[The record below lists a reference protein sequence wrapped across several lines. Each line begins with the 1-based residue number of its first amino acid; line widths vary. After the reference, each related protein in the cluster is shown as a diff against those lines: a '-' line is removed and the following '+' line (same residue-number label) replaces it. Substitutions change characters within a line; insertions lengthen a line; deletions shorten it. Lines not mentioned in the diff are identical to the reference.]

1 MLIEMEKALEEVKI
15 RRIFYVD
22 EKSLKKCIEKV
33 DTKKYPW
40 RDPYYDGIEEYIFTR
55 KLTDPYVFISNI
67 SIKDIKVEQI
77 CNNLLNKGII
87 GEKLCTAIKKPCFI
101 GMFAEIMRCLI
112 YQENEKLF
120 TGEDTDIIE
129 HLNNVLKNAK
139 AAKDKKCDYRDA
151 LVTDVKYPM
160 LAIKRLFGDED
171 YLRFNPIDPE
181 TLKRKP
187 AGYYNNRL
195 IILQCPLA
203 PEEIKCIKTDKGY
216 ICSCTKGCWT
226 KGNAPYEAIEK
237 FNNSIIKGRMRICS

>member
-87 GEKLCTAIKKPCFI
+87 GEKLCTAIKKT
-101 GMFAEIMRCLI
+101 MFHRHVC
-112 YQENEKLF
+112 
-120 TGEDTDIIE
+120 
-129 HLNNVLKNAK
+129 
-139 AAKDKKCDYRDA
+139 
-151 LVTDVKYPM
+151 
-160 LAIKRLFGDED
+160 
-171 YLRFNPIDPE
+171 
-181 TLKRKP
+181 
-187 AGYYNNRL
+187 
-195 IILQCPLA
+195 
-203 PEEIKCIKTDKGY
+203 
-216 ICSCTKGCWT
+216 
-226 KGNAPYEAIEK
+226 
-237 FNNSIIKGRMRICS
+237 